1 MLTRTKVICTI
12 GPAVSDY
19 KTILKLIDAG
29 MNVARL
35 NFSHGSHASHL
46 ESIQKLMRARE
57 EKGVPLA
64 IMLDT
69 KGPEI
74 RIGMIEGHQI
84 HVVKGQRILLRKD
97 PSPGN
102 EKELPLT
109 PPSILDDLEVKMK
122 VLIDDGYILAQVVA
136 VTPQGV
142 VIEIK
147 NDGLISSQKGVN
159 IPHGNI
165 QLPALTEQDIED
177 ITFGC
182 KHGVD
187 LIAASFVRSAE
198 HMLQIKDLLFQI
210 GHPEVKVIA
219 KIESADGVA
228 HFDSILPV
236 SNGIMVARGDLGVE
250 VPLTQVPKLQ
260 KQMIRKSN
268 QSFKPVVTA
277 TQMLESMIHAPLPT
291 RAEISD
297 VANAIYDSTTAVML
311 SGETAVG
318 KYPLDAVKIMKSTIE
333 EAEKDVDYAELFYN
347 SMSRLSFNNIA
358 SSIALACV
366 KTAYSAKA
374 SAIFVFTNSGHTACA
389 ISRFRPAMPIVAVTA
404 NQKVYHQLS
413 LQWGVIPLFRKVKDA
428 REGFHIASCFAVAH
442 KLVRYGDIIA
452 VSAGAPFGISGTT
465 NMIMVDNIGEVLVRG
480 MAHRGEKPLSGEVV
494 IIHDSTMTDPVEGK
508 IVVITKCDP
517 SYDRIFK
524 EAQGVILQNYPEDAH
539 SERDA
544 KVLGKKYGRALLL
557 RADGASDLLKPQ
569 QVVTLDLAKG
579 IVFKGDSNA
588 EEEFLN
594 TCQNYH

>member
-1 MLTRTKVICTI
+1 MLTHTKIICTI

-19 KTILKLIDAG
+19 KMILKLIDAG

-35 NFSHGSHASHL
+35 NFSHGSHETHL
-46 ESIQKLMRARE
+46 ESIEKLKKARL

-74 RIGMIEGHQI
+74 RIGTIEGGKI

-102 EKELPLT
+102 EKEIPVM
-109 PPSILDDLEVKMK
+109 PPFILDDLEVKMK
-122 VLIDDGYILAQVVA
+122 VLIDDGYILSSVVEVGPA
-136 VTPQGV
+136 GV

-147 NDGLISSQKGVN
+147 NEGMIGSNKGIN
-159 IPHGNI
+159 IPHGTLK
-165 QLPALTEQDIED
+165 LPALTEQDRAD
-177 ITFGC
+177 IAFGC

-187 LIAASFVRSAE
+187 LIAASFIRSAE
-198 HMLQIKDLLFQI
+198 HVLQIKDLLASL
-210 GHPEVKVIA
+210 GHPEIKVIA
-219 KIESADGVA
+219 KIESVEGVA
-228 HFDSILPV
+228 HFDSIVPV

-260 KQMIRKSN
+260 KQMIRHSN
-268 QSFKPVVTA
+268 QSFKAVVTA
-277 TQMLESMIHAPLPT
+277 TQMLESMIYAPLPT

-347 SMSRLSFNNIA
+347 SMSRLVFNNIA

-404 NQKVYHQLS
+404 NPKVYHQLS
-413 LQWGVIPLFRKVKDA
+413 LQWGVVPLLKKVKDA
-428 REGFHIASCFAVAH
+428 REGLHVASCFAVAH
-442 KLVRYGDIIA
+442 KLVKYGDMVV
-452 VSAGAPFGISGTT
+452 VSAGAPFGVSGTT
-465 NMIMVDNIGEVLVRG
+465 NMIMVDSIGHVLVRG
-480 MAHRGEKPLSGEVV
+480 LPHRGETVVSGEVMIV
-494 IIHDSTMTDPVEGK
+494 HELTATESFQGK
-508 IVVITKCDP
+508 MVVITKCDL
-517 SYDRIFK
+517 SYEPIFQG
-524 EAQGVILQNYPEDAH
+524 ARGVILQNYPEDSH

-544 KVLGKKYGRALLL
+544 KSLAKKYGCPLLI
-557 RADGASDLLKPQ
+557 RADGAADLLKPSQ
-569 QVVTLDLAKG
+569 LVTLDLTKG
-579 IVFKGDSNA
+579 IVFEGDADA

>member
-1 MLTRTKVICTI
+1 MFTHTKIICTI
-12 GPAVSDY
+12 GPSVSDY
-19 KTILKLIDAG
+19 KMILKLIDAG

-35 NFSHGSHASHL
+35 NFSHGTHATHL
-46 ESIQKLMRARE
+46 DSIEKLKKARE

-74 RIGMIEGHQI
+74 RLGIINGHQI
-84 HVVKGQRILLRKD
+84 QVVKGQRILLRKD

-102 EKELPLT
+102 ENELPLT
-109 PPSILDDLEVKMK
+109 PPSVIDDMELKMK
-122 VLIDDGYILAQVVA
+122 VLIDDGYILSSVVEIN
-136 VTPQGV
+136 PNGV

-147 NDGLISSQKGVN
+147 NDGTISSNKGVN
-159 IPHGNI
+159 IPHGRI
-165 QLPALTEQDIED
+165 QLPVLTQQDIDD

-182 KHGVD
+182 KHGID

-198 HMLQIKDLLFQI
+198 HMLQIKDLLASL

-219 KIESADGVA
+219 KIENAEGVD

-268 QSFKPVVTA
+268 QGFKPVVTA

-347 SMSRLSFNNIA
+347 SMSRLSFNNIS

-366 KTAYSAKA
+366 KTAYSAQA
-374 SAIFVFTNSGHTACA
+374 SAIFVFTNSGYTACA
-389 ISRFRPAMPIVAVTA
+389 ISRFRPAMPIIAVTS
-404 NQKVYHQLS
+404 NQKVYHQLA
-413 LQWGVIPLFRKVKDA
+413 LQWGVIPLFKKVKDA

-442 KLVRYGDIIA
+442 KLVKYGDIVA
-452 VSAGAPFGISGTT
+452 VSAGAPFGVSGTT
-465 NMIMVDNIGEVLVRG
+465 NMIMVDNIGNVLVRG
-480 MAHRGEKPLSGEVV
+480 VPHRGEKSLSGSVV
-494 IIHDSTMTDPVEGK
+494 IVHDAETTEDLKGK
-508 IVVITKCDP
+508 IAVITKCDP

-524 EAQGVILQNYPEDAH
+524 ESDGVILQNYPEDAH

-544 KVLGKKYGRALLL
+544 KALGKKYERALLL
-557 RADGASDLLKPQ
+557 RADGASDLLKPSE
-569 QVVTLDLAKG
+569 VITLDVAKG
-579 IVFKGDSNA
+579 IVFKGDSSA
-588 EEEFLN
+588 EEDFLN
-594 TCQNYH
+594 ACQNYH

>member
-1 MLTRTKVICTI
+1 MLTRTKIICTI

-19 KTILKLIDAG
+19 KMILKLIDAG

-35 NFSHGSHASHL
+35 NFSHGTHATHKA
-46 ESIQKLMRARE
+46 SIDKLKKARE

-74 RIGMIEGHQI
+74 RIGAIEDGSIQ
-84 HVVKGQRILLRKD
+84 VVKGQRILLRAG
-97 PSPGN
+97 SFLGN
-102 EKELPLT
+102 SKELPLH
-109 PPSILDDLEVKMK
+109 PPSVLGDMELKMK
-122 VLIDDGYILAQVVA
+122 VLIDDGYILSSVVEL
-136 VTPQGV
+136 TPEGV

-147 NDGLISSQKGVN
+147 NDGVIGSHKGVN

-165 QLPALTEQDIED
+165 QLPVLTQQDIDD

-182 KHGVD
+182 KEGVD

-198 HMLQIKDLLFQI
+198 HVLQIQDLLSQI

-219 KIESADGVA
+219 KIESAEGVA
-228 HFDSILPV
+228 HFDSILSV

-291 RAEISD
+291 RAEVSD
-297 VANAIYDSTTAVML
+297 VANAIYDSTTSVML

-318 KYPLDAVKIMKSTIE
+318 KYPLDAVKIMKSTVE
-333 EAEKDVDYAELFYN
+333 EAEKDVDYAELFHH
-347 SMSRLSFNNIA
+347 SMSRLSFNNIS

-366 KTAYSAKA
+366 KTAYSTKA
-374 SAIFVFTNSGHTACA
+374 SAIFVFTNSGYTACA
-389 ISRFRPAMPIVAVTA
+389 ISRFRPEMPIVAITA
-404 NQKVYHQLS
+404 NPKVYHQLAF
-413 LQWGVIPLFRKVKDA
+413 QWGVIPLLKKVKDA
-428 REGFHIASCFAVAH
+428 REGFHVASCFAVAH
-442 KLVRYGDIIA
+442 KLVRYGDIVA
-452 VSAGAPFGISGTT
+452 VSAGAPFGVSGTT
-465 NMIMVDNIGEVLVRG
+465 NMIMVDNIGDVLVRG
-480 MAHRGEKPLSGEVV
+480 MAHRGEKALCGPVV
-494 IIHDSTMTDPVEGK
+494 IVHDSKTEESLKGK
-508 IVVITKCDP
+508 IAVITRCDL
-517 SYDRIFK
+517 SYEKIFE
-524 EAQGVILQNYPEDAH
+524 EASGVILQNYPEDAH

-544 KVLGKKYGRALLL
+544 KFLGKKYGKAVLV
-557 RADGASDLLKPQ
+557 RADGASDLLKPLQ
-569 QVVTLDLAKG
+569 IVTLDVAKG
-579 IVFKGDSNA
+579 IVFQGDFSR
-588 EEEFLN
+588 EEDFLN